1 MGIDLSSIIQ
11 TPNNAN
17 WMTSTGVKHFSM
29 LDDVS
34 EDTRER
40 CLEEEPQDTAAFTQS
55 SRISWQPKIDD
66 CIEFGRK
73 ESGNWNGSWKT
84 KEILEHA
91 RSRFKA
97 LERQPLSNFSMHFQY
112 FLGLSHLNLPR
123 ISGWYVS

>member
-34 EDTRER
+34 EDTKER

-73 ESGNWNGSWKT
+73 ESGNWNGSWPSEELLSTFTQK
-84 KEILEHA
+84 KIKLEKILFHTGGGT
-91 RSRFKA
+91 
-97 LERQPLSNFSMHFQY
+97 LD
-112 FLGLSHLNLPR
+112 G
-123 ISGWYVS
+123 I